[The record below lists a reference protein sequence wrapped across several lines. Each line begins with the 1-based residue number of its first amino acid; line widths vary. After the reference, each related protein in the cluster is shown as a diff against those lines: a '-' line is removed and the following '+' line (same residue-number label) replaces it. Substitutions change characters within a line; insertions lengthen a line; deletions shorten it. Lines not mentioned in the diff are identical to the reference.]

1 MHDNLK
7 TPEEIATWMRA
18 SKTEREYEA
27 KTGKTVSK
35 GEKRAARNRAA
46 KPSAPEPAE
55 TEPQFT
61 AEQEKA
67 EAVFLESLKSLLVE
81 SADQPKFLPAD
92 KVTHYSNVF
101 GAEQLPAKQ
110 RMDKIRKQLDRLQV
124 ILEAGDQNKQSKT
137 KFDQLVE
144 RYEQVLYAIEAEV
157 KQGNFA
163 QAEKIVEDNQ
173 ALVAELSGFA
183 SLSDYTLT
191 RKRLNQRIGQIE
203 QMMAKPQIG

>member
-110 RMDKIRKQLDRLQV
+110 RMEAEAVFLESLKSLLVESADQPKFLPADKVTHYSNVFGAEQLPAKQRM
-124 ILEAGDQNKQSKT
+124 EAGW
-137 KFDQLVE
+137 
-144 RYEQVLYAIEAEV
+144 
-157 KQGNFA
+157 
-163 QAEKIVEDNQ
+163 
-173 ALVAELSGFA
+173 EL
-183 SLSDYTLT
+183 LD
-191 RKRLNQRIGQIE
+191 
-203 QMMAKPQIG
+203 